1 VEKQSQIILDSQG
14 FFASR
19 LALERPP
26 REGIAIP
33 AAEILRHPDLAD
45 LAKRSQISS
54 VFGGFFSSRL
64 AMEPLP
70 RRLSSMPEGSSERV
84 GSFSWQI
91 LK

>member
-1 VEKQSQIILDSQG
+1 VEKQSQIVLDSQG

-26 REGIAIP
+26 REVGMIP
-33 AAEILRHPDLAD
+33 AAEMTAHLRHAD
-45 LAKRSQISS
+45 LTKRSQISPIF
-54 VFGGFFSSRL
+54 VGFFATGLAPEASR
-64 AMEPLP
+64 
-70 RRLSSMPEGSSERV
+70 RRASAMPEATDERI

>member
-1 VEKQSQIILDSQG
+1 VEKQSQIALEPQG

-26 REGIAIP
+26 REVGVMPLLPAID
-33 AAEILRHPDLAD
+33 ARHANDLT
-45 LAKRSQISS
+45 KRSQISPIF
-54 VFGGFFSSRL
+54 VGFFFSGL
-64 AMEPLP
+64 APEPF
-70 RRLSSMPEGSSERV
+70 RRLSSMPDATNERI